1 MNLLIHVVRM
11 KNIEEET
18 NFLFK
23 TKLLVRVTF
32 SKWRKIVSVFKQ
44 GNFDLD
50 VVYTFLMLNTEGKNI
65 YFGECMQISFL
76 NSREAI

>member
-1 MNLLIHVVRM
+1 M

-18 NFLFK
+18 NSFLFK

-32 SKWRKIVSVFKQ
+32 SKWRKIVSIFKQ

-50 VVYTFLMLNTEGKNI
+50 VVYTFLMLKKTLKAKI
-65 YFGECMQISFL
+65 FL
-76 NSREAI
+76 VSACKYAL